1 MACFLHSYI
10 LADLSL
16 RNGQL
21 MVPQSPKDVL
31 DYHCHIVGH
40 GDSGSECYLHSSV
53 STCIDLV
60 ITVLG
65 TLCTDYA

>member
-1 MACFLHSYI
+1 MAL
-10 LADLSL
+10 
-16 RNGQL
+16 
-21 MVPQSPKDVL
+21 QSPKDVL

-53 STCIDLV
+53 STCINIV

-65 TLCTDYA
+65 TLCIGYA